1 MLCVLEI
8 PKSKIN
14 ENLNAIILLKTIHT
28 TLGYKMSP
36 QILARSLEDLKIFRG
51 SASWRGTN
59 APKRYLVFKVRCL
72 KNGLWSTFLCK
83 CLPFVRLQSQLSP
96 FLGPKLKVVLCLGA
110 DKCPPYQ
117 IYFQTN
123 FTPKKG

>member
-1 MLCVLEI
+1 ML
-8 PKSKIN
+8 PKDTWY
-14 ENLNAIILLKTIHT
+14 LK
-28 TLGYKMSP
+28 YVVS
-36 QILARSLEDLKIFRG
+36 
-51 SASWRGTN
+51 
-59 APKRYLVFKVRCL
+59 

-123 FTPKKG
+123 FTPKKGLVGCKM